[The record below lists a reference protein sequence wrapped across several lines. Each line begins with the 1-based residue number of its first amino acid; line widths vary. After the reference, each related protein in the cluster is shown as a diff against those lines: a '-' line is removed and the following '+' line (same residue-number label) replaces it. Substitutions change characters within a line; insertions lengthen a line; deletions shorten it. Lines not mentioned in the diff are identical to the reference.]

1 MARYEKYKDSGIQ
14 WVGMVPDHWKDV
26 PISALFREFSDKGHP
41 NYKVLSVYREFGVIE
56 KDSRDDNHNVTS
68 ENTESYK
75 AVDVG
80 DFVINKMKAWQGSMG
95 VSDYK
100 GIVSPAYITCRFRT
114 GHNNKK
120 FIHHLLRCQ
129 SYINHYNR
137 LSDGVRVG
145 QWDMHFED
153 FKRLRVFLPTKDEQN
168 KIVSFIDSSLA
179 EIDKAIAQQQR
190 MIDLLNERKQIII
203 QNAVTKGLDTNVPMK
218 DSGVDW
224 VGKIPAHWGW
234 TADKFIFRP
243 FKTIVGKKAK
253 EYTLLSLSKQGVIE
267 RDLENPTGK
276 FPASFD
282 TYQKVKPGDFIFCFF
297 DNEETPRTVGL
308 SNTNGM
314 ITGAYDVLRV
324 INKEFDR
331 NYLYYYFLNI
341 DEAKRFR
348 PLWRGLRKTI
358 PFDSFMKYKIAQPP
372 LEEQVEIAN
381 YLDSQTHDIDEGIA
395 KMNKTI
401 EALQERKRII
411 INEVVTGKIKVS

>member
-1 MARYEKYKDSGIQ
+1 MARYEKYKDSGLSWI
-14 WVGMVPDHWKDV
+14 GDVPAHWKDV
-26 PISALFREFSDKGHP
+26 PISALFMEFSDKGHP
-41 NYKVLSVYREFGVIE
+41 DYTVLSVYREYGVLV

-68 ENTESYK
+68 ENTDGYK
-75 AVDVG
+75 AVNVG

-100 GIVSPAYITCRFRT
+100 GIVSPAYITCRFRNNAT
-114 GHNNKK
+114 NKK
-120 FIHHLLRCQ
+120 FIHHLLRSQ

-153 FKRLRVFLPTKDEQN
+153 FKRLRVFLPTREEQN
-168 KIVSFIDSSLA
+168 KIVEFIDYSLA

-203 QNAVTKGLDTNVPMK
+203 QNAVIRGLDPDVPMK

-224 VGKIPAHWGW
+224 IGDIPAHWEW
-234 TADKFIFRP
+234 TANKFIFRP
-243 FKTIVGKKAK
+243 YKKIVGKKAK
-253 EYTLLSLSKQGVIE
+253 DYTLLSLSKQGVIK
-267 RDLENPTGK
+267 RDLDNPTGK
-276 FPASFD
+276 FPTSFD
-282 TYQKVKPGDFIFCFF
+282 TYQEVNPGDFIFCFF

-308 SNTNGM
+308 STYRGM
-314 ITGAYDVLRV
+314 ITGAYDVLKV
-324 INKEFDR
+324 INKEFDAR
-331 NYLYYYFLNI
+331 YLLYYFLTI

-372 LEEQVEIAN
+372 LEEQKRIVT
-381 YLDSQTHDIDEGIA
+381 YLDLQMQEVDRGILN
-395 KMNKTI
+395 MEKTI
-401 EALQERKRII
+401 ETLQERKRII
-411 INEVVTGKIKVS
+411 INDVVTGKIKVS